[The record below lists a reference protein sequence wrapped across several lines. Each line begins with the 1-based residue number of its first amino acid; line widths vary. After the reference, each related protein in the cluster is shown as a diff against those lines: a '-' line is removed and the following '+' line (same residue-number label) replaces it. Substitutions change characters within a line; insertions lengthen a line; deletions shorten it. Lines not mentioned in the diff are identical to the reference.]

1 MLSGDAQ
8 ATADRVAQSLGIDEA
23 FGELLPQ
30 DKAERIRELK
40 QSGQKVAYA
49 GDGINDAPSLA
60 LADVGVAMGG
70 VGSDAAMEA
79 ADVVVMQ
86 DDLRSLAT
94 GMQIARGTN
103 RIVKQNVVF
112 ALGIKALTMV
122 LGAMGLVGLW
132 AASFADVGVAL
143 LAILNAMRK
152 KH

>member
-1 MLSGDAQ
+1 
-8 ATADRVAQSLGIDEA
+8 
-23 FGELLPQ
+23 
-30 DKAERIRELK
+30 
-40 QSGQKVAYA
+40 
-49 GDGINDAPSLA
+49 
-60 LADVGVAMGG
+60 
-70 VGSDAAMEA
+70 
-79 ADVVVMQ
+79 MQ

-112 ALGIKALTMV
+112 ALVIKALTMV